1 MLHLFQT
8 PNTMTGLPS
17 SSLDIDEILPE
28 SEISKLSLAAFFLG
42 QRPHAQGDKPGP
54 SGDEANEGWPEPL
67 RTRWATLQQG
77 CQCQHRQFGANHG
90 ELRWV
95 SRPQA
100 GVLRRI
106 RLRWRAGHS
115 AGPRDQDTVMGP
127 DCQRLAVW
135 RPLAPR
141 GGFSG
146 RLDQAEAGI

>member
-8 PNTMTGLPS
+8 PNTMTVLPS
-17 SSLDIDEILPE
+17 SSLDTAGILPQI
-28 SEISKLSLAAFFLG
+28 EISKLSLVAFFLG
-42 QRPHAQGDKPGP
+42 QRPHAQADKLAP
-54 SGDEANEGWPEPL
+54 SGDEANEGWPGPL

-106 RLRWRAGHS
+106 RLRRRAPMG
-115 AGPRDQDTVMGP
+115 AGPRVP
-127 DCQRLAVW
+127 H
-135 RPLAPR
+135 
-141 GGFSG
+141 SG
-146 RLDQAEAGI
+146 TAS